1 MEPRKRRGRKRRD
14 SACRARSRPR
24 DSFGN
29 IRALLSCKTTD
40 AAMACSS
47 SSCKKMEKI
56 RTADF
61 LPKYSARPV
70 TGFLVEATCDG
81 LVGLKNGQGLK
92 KKKLLQTLIGARS
105 SVYAVFFLENQ
116 KLLL

>member
-1 MEPRKRRGRKRRD
+1 
-14 SACRARSRPR
+14 
-24 DSFGN
+24 
-29 IRALLSCKTTD
+29 
-40 AAMACSS
+40 
-47 SSCKKMEKI
+47 
-56 RTADF
+56 
-61 LPKYSARPV
+61 
-70 TGFLVEATCDG
+70 VEATCDG